1 MSSPEIYIL
10 NHVVIHKTFRAL
22 TEAFQSW
29 NVVVLFKKM
38 QSQLK
43 LRSRPRL

>member
-1 MSSPEIYIL
+1 MSSPVIYIL

-29 NVVVLFKKM
+29 NVVLFKKM

-43 LRSRPRL
+43 VRSRPRL